1 MAQSLSFRPPTTS
14 DLPQP
19 AWTPPTTDWLTGT
32 WHVTHSTLPMWK
44 SKRNVT
50 ITYKPL
56 PPSTPSPAAQDGTNR
71 LDDLVT
77 YQALSSDKVKT
88 MAGVDT
94 ANGTDTGS
102 WEWRGK
108 GMMMLITSHW
118 EILGYGEVD
127 SEHQWAVT
135 YFSKTLFT
143 PAGCDIYSR
152 AKEGLPEA
160 VLSDIKKA
168 LAGIEYEPV
177 QKLAEEIF
185 EVKRD

>member
-1 MAQSLSFRPPTTS
+1 
-14 DLPQP
+14 
-19 AWTPPTTDWLTGT
+19 
-32 WHVTHSTLPMWK
+32 
-44 SKRNVT
+44 
-50 ITYKPL
+50 
-56 PPSTPSPAAQDGTNR
+56 
-71 LDDLVT
+71 
-77 YQALSSDKVKT
+77 
-88 MAGVDT
+88 
-94 ANGTDTGS
+94 
-102 WEWRGK
+102 
-108 GMMMLITSHW
+108 MMMLITSHW

-152 AKEGLPEA
+152 AKEGVPEA